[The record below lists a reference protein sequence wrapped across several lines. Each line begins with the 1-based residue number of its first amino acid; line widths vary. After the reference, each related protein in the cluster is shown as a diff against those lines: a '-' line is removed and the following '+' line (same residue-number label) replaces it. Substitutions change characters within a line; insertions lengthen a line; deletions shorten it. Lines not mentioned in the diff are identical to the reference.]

1 MCRANI
7 WEIWQLFERL
17 IELSTIFPLKYSGYF
32 PFKALFWFPYR
43 YLYVLNRQFPL
54 TWKCFLYTTTRIGQ
68 TAMIVKFWTA
78 LGILSRTISVV
89 RKTKGILLLEV
100 YGWDALGC
108 ILNKVYMCTN
118 NCRTFLFPLVVDRD
132 KVCMWW
138 TVYLNEYRIFSMGG
152 NVALWLFQ
160 FFQTCELH
168 ICSTE

>member
-32 PFKALFWFPYR
+32 PFKTLFWFPYR
-43 YLYVLNRQFPL
+43 YLYVLNRKFPL

-78 LGILSRTISVV
+78 LGILSRTLSVV
-89 RKTKGILLLEV
+89 RKTKTVRNIVVGGVWMRCARLYVKQRI
-100 YGWDALGC
+100 
-108 ILNKVYMCTN
+108 MCTN
-118 NCRTFLFPLVVDRD
+118 NCRTFLFHLVVDRD

-138 TVYLNEYRIFSMGG
+138 TVYLNECRIFFQW
-152 NVALWLFQ
+152 VAM
-160 FFQTCELH
+160 
-168 ICSTE
+168 